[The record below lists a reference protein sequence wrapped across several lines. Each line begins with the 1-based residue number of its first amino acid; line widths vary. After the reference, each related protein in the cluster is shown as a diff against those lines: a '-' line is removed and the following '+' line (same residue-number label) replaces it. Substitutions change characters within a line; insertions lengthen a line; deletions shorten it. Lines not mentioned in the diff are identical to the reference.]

1 MDKTPLKNKK
11 RSGVIKSKEPKT
23 AGITLCDKKSKDT
36 CVDKIS
42 CFIDTKCASYLEKRT
57 VKMKSD
63 TNTEIERHKLVID
76 KPWFSHSISEIN
88 SFSSIDSPV
97 SAPIVSKEFIPDA
110 VPSIPYSS
118 SIYDINTYSETNQ
131 QTQSSSATDHSRGSR
146 LRPRFVVDKI
156 RKLFI
161 FRKK

>member
-1 MDKTPLKNKK
+1 
-11 RSGVIKSKEPKT
+11 
-23 AGITLCDKKSKDT
+23 
-36 CVDKIS
+36 
-42 CFIDTKCASYLEKRT
+42 
-57 VKMKSD
+57 MKSD

-76 KPWFSHSISEIN
+76 KPWFSHSMSEIN

-97 SAPIVSKEFIPDA
+97 SAPIVSEEFIPDA

-131 QTQSSSATDHSRGSR
+131 QTQSSSSTDHSRGSR

-156 RKLFI
+156 SKLFI